1 MTEQKV
7 YVMKMISAVANEKER
22 AREREGKKE
31 QRYFRVGRS
40 PEAICQLVNHKS
52 YLGHDFTIYIAATK
66 RFATPMGLNRLQA
79 CLYHHWR
86 ITSH

>member
-1 MTEQKV
+1 
-7 YVMKMISAVANEKER
+7 MKMISAVQM
-22 AREREGKKE
+22 REREREKKKGSKA
-31 QRYFRVGRS
+31 FRVGRL

-52 YLGHDFTIYIAATK
+52 YRPRFYDLHIGTELKQFT
-66 RFATPMGLNRLQA
+66 TPMGLNRLQA